1 MTTLHHL
8 PTALDLV
15 CDAYQHHEKLS
26 LPEAEIRAEK
36 ARRAHEAHTAE
47 LHADLEHA
55 EAMAAAAYGDVTQH
69 AVWSAKVTRLRA
81 QLAEVEG

>member
-1 MTTLHHL
+1 MTTMHRP

-15 CDAYQHHEKLS
+15 CDAYEHHETLS

-36 ARRAHEAHTAE
+36 GRRAFEAHAAE

-69 AVWSAKVTRLRA
+69 AVWSARVTHLRA

>member
-1 MTTLHHL
+1 MTTLHH
-8 PTALDLV
+8 PPSAMDLV
-15 CDAYQHHEKLS
+15 VDAFEHHEKLS
-26 LPEAEIRAEK
+26 FREAEVRAEK
-36 ARRAHEAHTAE
+36 ARRAFEAHAAE

-55 EAMAAAAYGDVTQH
+55 EAMAAAAYGNVTQH

>member
-1 MTTLHHL
+1 MTTMHH
-8 PTALDLV
+8 PPSAMDLV
-15 CDAYQHHEKLS
+15 VDAYEHHEKLS
-26 LPEAEIRAEK
+26 FPEAEIRAQK

-55 EAMAAAAYGDVTQH
+55 EAMAAAAYGNVTQH

>member
-8 PTALDLV
+8 PSAMDLV
-15 CDAYQHHEKLS
+15 AEAYERHEKLS
-26 LPEAEIRAEK
+26 FPEAEVLAEK

-47 LHADLEHA
+47 LRADLEHA

-69 AVWSAKVTRLRA
+69 AVWSAQVTRLRA